1 MLNDTK
7 KKLLC
12 GYLIAHIHVN
22 ALNLTK
28 LVPYLY
34 LMNVGMKISTLYD
47 DTVEKKINDNIYAY
61 EKIFNADSYLKRYIQ
76 IITCIKNF
84 KDFVFTFLYEIV
96 FT

>member
-12 GYLIAHIHVN
+12 EYLIAHIHVN

-34 LMNVGMKISTLYD
+34 LMNVGMQISTLYD
-47 DTVEKKINDNIYAY
+47 DTVENKSMTISMLMRK
-61 EKIFNADSYLKRYIQ
+61 YLMQTLI
-76 IITCIKNF
+76 
-84 KDFVFTFLYEIV
+84 
-96 FT
+96 

>member
-12 GYLIAHIHVN
+12 EYLIAHIHVN

-47 DTVEKKINDNIYAY
+47 DTVEKKSMTISMLM
-61 EKIFNADSYLKRYIQ
+61 KKYLKLNNNQ
-76 IITCIKNF
+76 
-84 KDFVFTFLYEIV
+84 TF
-96 FT
+96 

>member
-12 GYLIAHIHVN
+12 EYLIAHIHVN

-34 LMNVGMKISTLYD
+34 LMNVGMKISTHYD
-47 DTVEKKINDNIYAY
+47 DTVEKKSMTISMLMR
-61 EKIFNADSYLKRYIQ
+61 KYLMQTLI
-76 IITCIKNF
+76 
-84 KDFVFTFLYEIV
+84 
-96 FT
+96 

>member
-1 MLNDTK
+1 MDRPSKRLGMLNDTK

-12 GYLIAHIHVN
+12 EYLIAHIHVN

-47 DTVEKKINDNIYAY
+47 DTVEKKSMTISMLMR
-61 EKIFNADSYLKRYIQ
+61 KYLMQTLI
-76 IITCIKNF
+76 
-84 KDFVFTFLYEIV
+84 
-96 FT
+96 

>member
-12 GYLIAHIHVN
+12 EYLIAHIHVN

-47 DTVEKKINDNIYAY
+47 DTVEKKSMTISMLMR
-61 EKIFNADSYLKRYIQ
+61 KYLMQTLI
-76 IITCIKNF
+76 
-84 KDFVFTFLYEIV
+84 
-96 FT
+96 

>member
-12 GYLIAHIHVN
+12 EYLIAHIHVN

-34 LMNVGMKISTLYD
+34 LMNVRMKISTLYD
-47 DTVEKKINDNIYAY
+47 DTVEKKSMTISMLMR
-61 EKIFNADSYLKRYIQ
+61 KYLMQTLI
-76 IITCIKNF
+76 
-84 KDFVFTFLYEIV
+84 
-96 FT
+96 